1 MSGDMRPEFRGSV
14 PVELEIAGVRLQYGA
29 GASAMV
35 ALEDVSLDIGK
46 SEFIVVVGA
55 SGCGKSSLLNL
66 IAGFF
71 APSHGTLRLDGAPIL
86 GPGADRGVVFQEHA
100 LFPWMTVRQNIAY
113 GLKVNGASRTE
124 TKQRVD
130 ELLDM
135 IGLARFA
142 EAWPKALSGG
152 MKQRVAIARALA
164 NRPKVLLMDEPFAAL
179 DAQTRRFLQD
189 QVLKIWERT
198 GTTIVFITHSIDEAV
213 LLADRIVVM
222 KSRPG
227 RIKEIIDVGLA
238 RPRNENELNFLQVRR
253 RISESLQEEIDQSR
267 AIEQAGEAD

>member
-1 MSGDMRPEFRGSV
+1 MSGFQRSA

-29 GASAMV
+29 GANAMV
-35 ALEDVSLDIGK
+35 ALEDICLDITK
-46 SEFIVVVGA
+46 AEFIVVVGA

-71 APSHGTLRLDGAPIL
+71 PPSHGTLRLDGAPIL

-100 LFPWMTVRQNIAY
+100 LFPWMTVRRNIAY
-113 GLKVNGASRTE
+113 GLKVNGASRAE
-124 TKQRVD
+124 IKPRVD

-189 QVLKIWERT
+189 QVLRIWGRT
-198 GTTIVFITHSIDEAV
+198 STTIVFITHSIDEAV

-227 RIKEIIDVGLA
+227 RIKEIIGVGLD
-238 RPRNENELNFLQVRR
+238 RPRNENELDFLQVRR
-253 RISESLQEEIDQSR
+253 RVSESLQQEIEQLR
-267 AIEQAGEAD
+267 AIEQAQEGGLSR